1 MSEMDIKTAIS
12 LLSSKIDRLETSVSK
27 DLDKAL
33 YILCSVIDQNL
44 WKIDNTEKLYKTSY
58 NSDAHAV
65 WFLAKHGY
73 TEIIEGAWPATKY
86 IEFKFT
92 DKYYSEPL

>member
-1 MSEMDIKTAIS
+1 MKQVDHKKMNDRLITSSESEDLKTA
-12 LLSSKIDRLETSVSK
+12 LLL
-27 DLDKAL
+27 
-33 YILCSVIDQNL
+33 LCEVVDQNF

-58 NSDAHAV
+58 NADAHAV

-73 TEIIEGAWPATKY
+73 TEIIKGAWPATKY

-92 DKYYSEPL
+92 DKYYSERF